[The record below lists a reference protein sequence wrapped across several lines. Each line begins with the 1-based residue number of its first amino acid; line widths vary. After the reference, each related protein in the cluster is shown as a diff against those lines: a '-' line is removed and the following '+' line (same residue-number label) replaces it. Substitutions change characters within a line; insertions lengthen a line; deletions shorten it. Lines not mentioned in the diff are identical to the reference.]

1 MITITASET
10 ANYAAGSKTVTI
22 NVTKAEQNVKTG
34 YTKYSRKEL
43 DKMFNLNA
51 SADGDGVITYESS
64 DETVAKVSSKGG
76 VTIVGPGVAEIT
88 VTASETAGWMEGK
101 KIVTVTVSALDEA
114 EKAEEKAAIIEG
126 IEKTTITSV
135 KTTVLSNQVKLEW
148 KKKTTGYDV
157 DYYQVY
163 RSTKK
168 DSGYKKIYTTRDSK
182 EKTVTNFRD
191 VKPNTTYWYKIRGVR
206 EVDGELIYTPFT
218 KVSAKTKK

>member
-1 MITITASET
+1 M
-10 ANYAAGSKTVTI
+10 AG
-22 NVTKAEQNVKTG
+22 
-34 YTKYSRKEL
+34 
-43 DKMFNLNA
+43 
-51 SADGDGVITYESS
+51 
-64 DETVAKVSSKGG
+64 
-76 VTIVGPGVAEIT
+76 AEIT

>member
-1 MITITASET
+1 MR
-10 ANYAAGSKTVTI
+10 
-22 NVTKAEQNVKTG
+22 Q
-34 YTKYSRKEL
+34 
-43 DKMFNLNA
+43 
-51 SADGDGVITYESS
+51 
-64 DETVAKVSSKGG
+64 VSSKGG

-168 DSGYKKIYTTRDSK
+168 DSGYKKIYTLSYPNYNNFC
-182 EKTVTNFRD
+182 EKIIIYSLYLSSTLPIGHGQGLGL
-191 VKPNTTYWYKIRGVR
+191 PNG
-206 EVDGELIYTPFT
+206 LI
-218 KVSAKTKK
+218 